1 LRSWFFVVGPLWAR
15 LIDRRAQ
22 TFAHGATDNEID
34 ALGGTTLELLDAN
47 ASLDNA
53 VIFEARVSQ
62 VSEVRLADY
71 HRAIAAFFA
80 RLHCEDGLHR
90 CG

>member
-1 LRSWFFVVGPLWAR
+1 VVSLLCARCGPDSSTA
-15 LIDRRAQ
+15 
-22 TFAHGATDNEID
+22 AHKPSRTAADNEID
-34 ALGGTTLELLDAN
+34 ALGGTTLVLLDAN

-62 VSEVRLADY
+62 VSEVRLADC